1 MTSGI
6 NRIVIIGAGQA
17 GSSVAAILRS
27 SGYSRAI
34 SLIGDEPI
42 PPYQRPPL
50 SKAFLKDEIG
60 VDGLRLR
67 SDSFHSD
74 QKIDFRPGVMAER
87 IDRDARMVRLAD
99 GTSEPYDI
107 LVIAT
112 GSRPRLL
119 PGMGDVPAGVHHL
132 RSIEDAQGLRS
143 AICPGAEIALVGGGY
158 IGLEVAAAAVHLG
171 ATAFVLERE
180 ERLLPRVANA
190 HVSDFLRHYHQ
201 QRGVAIITD
210 AAVAG
215 FEQADG
221 RMAGINLQDGR
232 RYSCSAVLIGVG
244 GVPNDELARD
254 AGLRCDGG
262 IVVDRDGRT
271 DDPRI
276 FAIGDV
282 SRRPLPFNDNRM
294 HRLESVSNAIEQ
306 SRQVAASV
314 LSLARPEDEVPWF
327 WSDQFDVKLKSAGLA
342 FDADRRIL
350 RGLPGGGNFSVLHLK
365 DERLIC
371 IETVNNAA
379 DFMAGRRLIASM
391 AAIDVDKAADSA
403 FPLKNLVPMNNDR
416 IARR

>member
-27 SGYSRAI
+27 SGYGGAI
-34 SLIGDEPI
+34 LLIGAEPV

-50 SKAFLKDEIG
+50 SKAFLKGEIG
-60 VDGLRLR
+60 FDGLRLR

-74 QKIDFRPGVMAER
+74 QKIDFRRGVMAER
-87 IDRDARMVRLAD
+87 IDRDARMVKLAD
-99 GTSEPYDI
+99 GTSESYDV

-119 PGMGDVPAGVHHL
+119 AGMGDDPVGIHYL

-158 IGLEVAAAAVHLG
+158 IGLEVAAAAVQLS
-171 ATAFVLERE
+171 ARAIVLERE
-180 ERLLPRVANA
+180 ERLLSRVAGA
-190 HVSDFLRHYHQ
+190 HVSDFLRRYHQ

-210 AAVAG
+210 VTVAG
-215 FEQADG
+215 FEQTDG
-221 RMAGINLQDGR
+221 RVAGVSILDGR

-271 DDPRI
+271 DDPNI

-314 LSLARPEDEVPWF
+314 LALARPEDEVPWF
-327 WSDQFDVKLKSAGLA
+327 WSDQFDVRLKSAGLA
-342 FDADRRIL
+342 FDADRQIL
-350 RGLPGGGNFSVLHLK
+350 RGLPDEGSFSVLHLK

-379 DFMAGRRLIASM
+379 DFMAGRKLIASM
-391 AAIDVDKAADSA
+391 AAIYVDKAADSA
-403 FPLKNLVPMNNDR
+403 FPLKNLVPMANDR
-416 IARR
+416 IACR